1 MMRPAFAVV
10 FTGLAL
16 LGGLLGAA
24 AQDQSQPPAQVQPQQ
39 AQTQPAQPQPPV
51 PPQAVPAPPQGLP
64 PQAENARYS
73 FHRIGDTFVRL
84 DSVTG
89 QVAQCSQAPSGWT
102 CSAAPEERAAL
113 ESEIA
118 RLQRENAG
126 LKKTLLARGGDV
138 PGVTVEPRP
147 VPPGTVP
154 DPSKPPAD
162 LKLPSDAEIDRALAY
177 MKNVWR
183 KLVDMMQ
190 DLQRDIQQRKG

>member
-1 MMRPAFAVV
+1 MKRPAFTVV
-10 FTGLAL
+10 FAGLAL
-16 LGGLLGAA
+16 LGGPLGAI
-24 AQDQSQPPAQVQPQQ
+24 AQDQSQPPAQTQ
-39 AQTQPAQPQPPV
+39 QPAQPQPPV
-51 PPQAVPAPPQGLP
+51 PPQAVPAPSQALP

-73 FHRIGDTFVRL
+73 FHRVGDSFVRL

-89 QVAQCSQAPSGWT
+89 QVAQCAQAPTGWT
-102 CSAAPEERAAL
+102 CSAAPEDRAAL

-138 PGVTVEPRP
+138 PGVTIEPRP

-154 DPSKPPAD
+154 DPSPGTAKPPAD

>member
-1 MMRPAFAVV
+1 MMRPALAVV
-10 FTGLAL
+10 FAGLAL
-16 LGGLLGAA
+16 LGGPLGAT
-24 AQDQSQPPAQVQPQQ
+24 AQDQSQPPAQ
-39 AQTQPAQPQPPV
+39 AQPQPPV

-64 PQAENARYS
+64 PQAENPRYS

-89 QVAQCSQAPSGWT
+89 QVAQCSQAPAGWT

-154 DPSKPPAD
+154 DPSPGTARPPAD

>member
-1 MMRPAFAVV
+1 MMRPAVTVV
-10 FTGLAL
+10 FASLAL
-16 LGGLLGAA
+16 MGGALGAA
-24 AQDQSQPPAQVQPQQ
+24 AQDQSQPPAQAQP
-39 AQTQPAQPQPPV
+39 QPAQPQPPV
-51 PPQAVPAPPQGLP
+51 PPQALP
-64 PQAENARYS
+64 PQAENARFS
-73 FHRIGDTFVRL
+73 FHRIGDTFIRL

-102 CSAAPEERAAL
+102 CSAAPEDRAAL

-154 DPSKPPAD
+154 DPTPGTAKPPAD